1 MIFDFIDKSKEVLEK
16 YTELW
21 KEIKN
26 QIETINVPEP
36 IKYKRDFMKIR
47 FESDDDWSLGKVLGI
62 PVMAVVTGSVF
73 QESNECYPQVI
84 LHECVYQSVDKL

>member
-36 IKYKRDFMKIR
+36 IKYKRDFMKIG
-47 FESDDDWSLGKVLGI
+47 FESDDDLSLGKVLGI
-62 PVMAVVTGSVF
+62 PVMAVVTGFVF
-73 QESNECYPQVI
+73 QEGNECYPQVI